1 MKRDPERARRIVRLA
16 ATHVKDPSTRS
27 WLLADERGTFEKLA
41 EEYLDKTSARA
52 AQLEMSA
59 DEVDDE
65 IATVIGLRALTAQ
78 LEHQKKR
85 KRR

>member
-1 MKRDPERARRIVRLA
+1 MSDYDRGRRIVRLA
-16 ATHVKDPSTRS
+16 SEQVKDPATRA

-41 EEYLDKTSARA
+41 AEYLDKTA
-52 AQLEMSA
+52 AKADQLGMSA
-59 DEVDDE
+59 EQVDNE

>member
-1 MKRDPERARRIVRLA
+1 MSDPERQRKIVRLA
-16 ATHVKDPSTRS
+16 STHVKDPSTRA

-41 EEYLDKTSARA
+41 AEYLDKTADKA
-52 AQLEMSA
+52 AQLGMSA
-59 DEVDDE
+59 EQVDNE